1 MDKTSK
7 IWNIET
13 GIEIFEM
20 RHEGEVIECS
30 FNTDGDKI
38 LTGGFGHTKNLDS
51 YNGNLIAN
59 LNEHKEEISGV
70 HCISYFI
77 SCFFVIIMFNYF
89 FY

>member
-38 LTGGFGHTKNLDS
+38 LTGGFGHTKILDS
-51 YNGNLIAN
+51 YNGNLIR
-59 LNEHKEEISGV
+59 I
-70 HCISYFI
+70 
-77 SCFFVIIMFNYF
+77 
-89 FY
+89 

>member
-38 LTGGFGHTKNLDS
+38 LTGGFGHTKILDS
-51 YNGNLIAN
+51 
-59 LNEHKEEISGV
+59 
-70 HCISYFI
+70 
-77 SCFFVIIMFNYF
+77 
-89 FY
+89 

>member
-38 LTGGFGHTKNLDS
+38 LK
-51 YNGNLIAN
+51 
-59 LNEHKEEISGV
+59 GV
-70 HCISYFI
+70 S
-77 SCFFVIIMFNYF
+77 VIQKFWIHIMVI
-89 FY
+89 